1 MTWPLLALMV
11 RFVPS
16 IFSTVPR
23 ILTGGL
29 AGAWA
34 KATADTAAIS
44 NAAMV
49 RNMGSP
55 RGVNEGANAGSARLI
70 PFIPNASSG
79 MIPASR
85 PCRFKPSL
93 QGIVRIVQRAPHVGD
108 GTAVEAQALLRLPE
122 VAADDVHEGIDSHLH
137 AGLERVEVVHGDHAR
152 VHVPLVL
159 ARALVARLDVRRG
172 HVILAEDTHVELR
185 ILVADRGVRV
195 EAQRLVMADRPAHL
209 LGNVGLHHLR
219 APPAV
224 IGLHDIENEVVQ
236 EASEHGFLGFA
247 LLERV
252 VRALQNV
259 VADARRPAKPDEI
272 DERRALG
279 QSRERR
285 QLRALPARARSA

>member
-93 QGIVRIVQRAPHVGD
+93 QGIVRIVQRAPHMGD

-122 VAADDVHEGIDSHLH
+122 VAPDHVHDGTDSHLH
-137 AGLERVEVVHGDHAR
+137 AGLHRVELVHRAHPR
-152 VHVPLVL
+152 VPAPPVL
-159 ARALVARLDVRRG
+159 AR
-172 HVILAEDTHVELR
+172 
-185 ILVADRGVRV
+185 
-195 EAQRLVMADRPAHL
+195 
-209 LGNVGLHHLR
+209 
-219 APPAV
+219 PPAPRLAV
-224 IGLHDIENEVVQ
+224 TP
-236 EASEHGFLGFA
+236 
-247 LLERV
+247 
-252 VRALQNV
+252 
-259 VADARRPAKPDEI
+259 RPV
-272 DERRALG
+272 
-279 QSRERR
+279 
-285 QLRALPARARSA
+285 